1 MPPTIDI
8 DMFDEDPK
16 VGDKVKVLGKIES
29 IDEDTGEVEVTYD
42 DVKIV
47 DEKKR
52 KKRRDRDDDTDDD
65 DVVVLEEEMTPDSQ
79 SLDVALARSFT
90 NTQ

>member
-1 MPPTIDI
+1 MPILDI

-16 VGDKVKVLGKIES
+16 VGDKVKVLGKVES
-29 IDEDTGEVEVTYD
+29 IDEETGEVDVSYD

-47 DEKKR
+47 DDKKR
-52 KKRRDRDDDTDDD
+52 KKRRDRDDDDEFIDERVIVEPQMQPND
-65 DVVVLEEEMTPDSQ
+65 Q
-79 SLDVALARSFT
+79 SLDAALARSFP

>member
-1 MPPTIDI
+1 MPTIDI
-8 DMFDEDPK
+8 DMFDEDPN
-16 VGDKVKVLGKIES
+16 VGDKVRVTGKVKS
-29 IDEDTGEVEVTYD
+29 IDEETGEVDISYD

-52 KKRRDRDDDTDDD
+52 KRNRRDRDDDMDD
-65 DVVVLEEEMTPDSQ
+65 DVEIVVDTQNYPQDQ
-79 SLDVALARSFT
+79 SLDSALARSFP

>member
-1 MPPTIDI
+1 MPILDI
-8 DMFDEDPK
+8 DMFDEDPN
-16 VGDKVKVLGKIES
+16 VGDKVRVTGKVKS
-29 IDEDTGEVEVTYD
+29 IDEETGEVDISYD

-52 KKRRDRDDDTDDD
+52 KRNRRDRDDDMDD
-65 DVVVLEEEMTPDSQ
+65 DVEIVVDSQTYPQSQ
-79 SLDVALARSFT
+79 SLDSALARSFP

>member
-1 MPPTIDI
+1 MPILDI

-16 VGDKVKVLGKIES
+16 VGDKVRVTGKVNS
-29 IDEDTGEVEVTYD
+29 IDEETGEVDISYD

-52 KKRRDRDDDTDDD
+52 KRNRRDDDMDD
-65 DVVVLEEEMTPDSQ
+65 DVEITVEAETFPEDQ
-79 SLDVALARSFT
+79 SLDSALARAFP